1 MRQGGNSIFRLYR
14 VGSLLWI
21 GLVAAWYL
29 GTAPWATAATGQDE
43 PSIVRL
49 AVVNATEFSGLFD
62 ALGQD
67 FQAQTG
73 YQLEVFSGS
82 AGDVGDTV
90 GDDDIFVEGPD
101 GVADVLISHYGR
113 RPVQQFVLDGL
124 GLWPVTVFGNTQ
136 ALIGPPSDPAN
147 IRGTRDVVEAFR
159 RIAETESPYVSN
171 AIRQSKYIENI
182 IWEAAGRPPKT
193 AWYIDAGAR
202 ASEAIDAAAAIGAYT
217 LWGAFPFLH
226 RQQEFQLD
234 LELMVTEDPLLL
246 RLMVAIAVNPEK
258 FPVRNFAGGQA
269 LIRYLLT
276 PAAQARIRAFRIPG
290 VDFQLWWP
298 MGRSNSADVFSR

>member
-1 MRQGGNSIFRLYR
+1 MQKVRSNTSRWWQ
-14 VGSLLWI
+14 VGCLVVI
-21 GLVAAWYL
+21 GLIAAWYPSP
-29 GTAPWATAATGQDE
+29 APWAAAAPSPQE

-62 ALGQD
+62 VLGRD
-67 FQAQTG
+67 FQEQTG

-82 AGDVGDTV
+82 AGTVGDTV

-113 RPVQQFVLDGL
+113 KPVQQFVLGGF
-124 GLWPVTVFGNTQ
+124 GLWPVTVFANTM
-136 ALIGPPSDPAN
+136 ALIGPSNDPAN
-147 IRGTRDVVEAFR
+147 IRGLRDVVEAFR

-171 AIRQSKYIENI
+171 AIRQAKYLEDI

-193 AWYIDAGAR
+193 AWYIDEGAR
-202 ASEAIDAAAAIGAYT
+202 AGEAVDAAAAIGAYT
-217 LWGAFPFLH
+217 LWGAFPFLQH
-226 RQQEFQLD
+226 QQEFQLD
-234 LELMVTEDPLLL
+234 LELMVAEDPLLQ

-258 FPVRNFAGGQA
+258 FPVRNFEGGQA
-269 LIRYLLT
+269 LLRYLLT

-298 MGRSNSADVFSR
+298 MGRSNSADSFPR

>member
-1 MRQGGNSIFRLYR
+1 MQKVRSNTSRWWQ
-14 VGSLLWI
+14 VGCLVVI
-21 GLVAAWYL
+21 GLIAAWSPSP
-29 GTAPWATAATGQDE
+29 APWAAAAPSPQE

-62 ALGQD
+62 VLGRD
-67 FQAQTG
+67 FQEQTG

-82 AGDVGDTV
+82 AGTVGDTV

-113 RPVQQFVLDGL
+113 KPVQQFVLDGL
-124 GLWPVTVFGNTQ
+124 GLWPVTVFANTM
-136 ALIGPPSDPAN
+136 ALIGPSNDPAN
-147 IRGTRDVVEAFR
+147 IRGLRDVVEAFR

-171 AIRQSKYIENI
+171 AIRQAKYLEDI

-193 AWYIDAGAR
+193 AWYIDEGAR
-202 ASEAIDAAAAIGAYT
+202 AGEAVDAAAAIGAYT
-217 LWGAFPFLH
+217 LWGAFPFLQH
-226 RQQEFQLD
+226 RQEFQLD
-234 LELMVTEDPLLL
+234 LELMVAEDPLLQ

-258 FPVRNFAGGQA
+258 FPVRNFEGGQA
-269 LIRYLLT
+269 LLRYLLT

-290 VDFQLWWP
+290 VDLQLWWP
-298 MGRSNSADVFSR
+298 MGRSNSADSFPR

>member
-1 MRQGGNSIFRLYR
+1 MKKGVSNTIRWCRAGC
-14 VGSLLWI
+14 LLVI
-21 GLVAAWYL
+21 GLVSAWYP
-29 GTAPWATAATGQDE
+29 GTAPWAAASTRQEE

-62 ALGQD
+62 ALRHD
-67 FQAQTG
+67 FQQQTG

-82 AGDVGDTV
+82 AGTVGDTI

-113 RPVQQFVLDGL
+113 RPVQEFVLDGS
-124 GLWPVTVFGNTQ
+124 GLWPVTVFANTM
-136 ALIGPPSDPAN
+136 ALIGPSSDPAN

-171 AIRQSKYIENI
+171 GIRQAKYLENI

-193 AWYIDAGAR
+193 AWYIDEGAR
-202 ASEAIDAAAAIGAYT
+202 VGEAIDAAAAIGAYT
-217 LWGAFPFLH
+217 LWGAFPFLQ

-234 LELMVTEDPLLL
+234 LELMVAEDPLLQ
-246 RLMVAIAVNPEK
+246 RLMVSIVVNPEK
-258 FPVRNFAGGQA
+258 FPVRNVEGAQA
-269 LIRYLLT
+269 LQQYLLT

-290 VDFQLWWP
+290 IDFQLWWP
-298 MGRSNSADVFSR
+298 VGRSNSADIFPR

>member
-1 MRQGGNSIFRLYR
+1 MLQGMSHTIRWYR
-14 VGSLLWI
+14 VTCLLLISLIAVLYPGARPW
-21 GLVAAWYL
+21 VAE
-29 GTAPWATAATGQDE
+29 ATSPPE

-62 ALGQD
+62 VLGRD
-67 FQAQTG
+67 FQEQTG

-82 AGDVGDTV
+82 AGTVGDTV

-113 RPVQQFVLDGL
+113 RPVQQFVQDGF
-124 GLWPVTVFGNTQ
+124 GLWPVTVFANTM
-136 ALIGPPSDPAN
+136 ALIGPSSDPAN

-171 AIRQSKYIENI
+171 AIRQAKYIEDI

-193 AWYIDAGAR
+193 SWYIDAGAR
-202 ASEAIDAAAAIGAYT
+202 AGEAVDAAAALGAYT
-217 LWGAFPFLH
+217 LWGAFPFLQH
-226 RQQEFQLD
+226 QQEFQLD
-234 LELMVTEDPLLL
+234 LELMVAEDPLLQ

-258 FPVRNFAGGQA
+258 FPVGNFEGGQA
-269 LIRYLLT
+269 LQRYLLT
-276 PAAQARIRAFRIPG
+276 PAAQASIRAFRIPG

-298 MGRSNSADVFSR
+298 MGRSNSADSFPR